1 MSNMLGDLHDSAKSL
16 KKRLGFIQA
25 LINLAL
31 SIYDFDVCLYQE
43 QNQSKL
49 FVYIVKLSLHR
60 QCYVTT
66 YMWIYSNKCGIP
78 LWD

>member
-1 MSNMLGDLHDSAKSL
+1 MLGDLHDSMKSL

-43 QNQSKL
+43 QNLSKL
-49 FVYIVKLSLHR
+49 FVKLSLHI

-66 YMWIYSNKCGIP
+66 YM
-78 LWD
+78 